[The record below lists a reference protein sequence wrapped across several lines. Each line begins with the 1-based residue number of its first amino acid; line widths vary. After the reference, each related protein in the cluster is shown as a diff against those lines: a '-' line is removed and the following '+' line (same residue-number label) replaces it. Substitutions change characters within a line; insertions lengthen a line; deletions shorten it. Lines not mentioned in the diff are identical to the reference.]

1 MPLASGARLGPFEV
15 LEPLGV
21 GGMGEVYRALDS
33 RLGRIVAVKVLRP
46 DIGADAARVERFE
59 REARA
64 ASALNHPNI
73 VTIYDVG
80 VEGGAPYIAMEWVD
94 GSPLRDLVAR
104 ARPQAIPTVV
114 KLGAQIAEGLAV
126 AHAAGIVHR
135 DLKPD
140 NVMVTAGGLVKILDF
155 GLAKLVPAEA
165 EAVSQLP
172 TASGGTAAGVLLGT
186 VGYMSPEQAAGRVV
200 DHRSDQFSLGVIL
213 YELATGVLAFERESA
228 AQTLAAI
235 IEDEPEPLEVRNR
248 QVPPQLSR
256 VIARCLSKKPD
267 DRYQSTRDLAHDLA
281 DLAREGSTSRAAAAP
296 ARRSLGRAAPV
307 AALVVL
313 LSATAGGWW
322 WMAGSRG
329 AAGPADESRR
339 VVAVLPFQDLTGDAS
354 RAYFAAGVTDEIRGQ
369 LSKVS
374 ALRLL
379 SRSAVQRYGTG
390 DLRQLRS
397 ELGAGSAVEG
407 TVRLEGQRARVSVE
421 LIDTATERT
430 LWSEQYDR
438 TLDNVLSVQTD
449 VALRIADAL
458 NAALG
463 PAERTRVAR
472 PPTTNAEAYEL
483 YLRAQE
489 LDTGERRQNLRAM
502 ELLTKAVSLDPAF
515 AVAHARLAYRTF
527 FLGYYDDP
535 KYIDQSIAIAQRA
548 IELDPTLP
556 AAHMALASAYGQ
568 KGWASKS
575 REAFQKALSL
585 DPGGTGGG
593 ALSNLAVLNSEILG
607 RHDEALVPA
616 RQLLQIR
623 PVRPGSIYHL
633 AWPLLFLRDD
643 ATTARWLTEG
653 LKQTAGAPR
662 LQYLKAALH
671 YLQGDEAA
679 ALALSRTI
687 VEEHPAME
695 EGLMVAAELAYLTG
709 APDAEPQI
717 ERLFRRSPGIGSGP
731 LLKQESHRTS
741 YAHLLMARG
750 ERSRAA
756 ALLGEALAN
765 ARQALDNGNENQRVP
780 FEIAAIHALRGEH
793 DGALEWLAKALAAGY
808 KDYATLGRHPIFSGV
823 RKDARFEKL
832 LQEME
837 RAVATMREQSAT
849 LAELRTMP
857 FPEWAPPGR

>member
-21 GGMGEVYRALDS
+21 GGMGEVYRARDS

-46 DIGADAARVERFE
+46 DVAADPARIDRFE

-73 VTIYDVG
+73 VTIHDVG
-80 VEGGAPYIAMEWVD
+80 VEGGTSYIAMEWVD
-94 GSPLRDLVAR
+94 GSPLRNLVTR

-114 KLGAQIAEGLAV
+114 SLGAQIAEGLAV

-140 NVMVTAGGLVKILDF
+140 NVMVTADGRVKILDF
-155 GLAKLVPAEA
+155 GLAKLVASDE
-165 EAVSQLP
+165 VMSQMA

-186 VGYMSPEQAAGRVV
+186 VGYMSPEQASGRVV
-200 DHRSDQFSLGVIL
+200 DHRSDQFALGVML
-213 YELATGVLAFERESA
+213 YELATGVQAFERDSV

-248 QVPPQLSR
+248 QVPPQLSH
-256 VIARCLSKKPD
+256 VIARCLAKKPA
-267 DRYQSTRDLAHDLA
+267 DRYESTRDLAHDLK
-281 DLAREGSTSRAAAAP
+281 DLVRDSSTSRVTAVP
-296 ARRSLGRAAPV
+296 ARRPIGMAALV
-307 AALVVL
+307 GALVVL
-313 LSATAGGWW
+313 LSAAAGAWW
-322 WMAGSRG
+322 WIAGSRG
-329 AAGPADESRR
+329 AALADEARR
-339 VVAVLPFQDLTGDAS
+339 VVAVLPFQDLTGDTS
-354 RAYFAAGVTDEIRGQ
+354 RAYFAAGVTEEIRGQ
-369 LSKVS
+369 LTKVS

-379 SRSAVQRYGTG
+379 SRSAVQRYGKD

-463 PAERTRVAR
+463 PEERTRVAR

-483 YLRAQE
+483 YLRSQE
-489 LDTGERRQNLRAM
+489 LNEGDRQQNLRGI

-515 AVAHARLAYRTF
+515 AVAQARLAYRTA

-535 KYIDQSIAIAQRA
+535 KYLDMSIAIGKRA

-556 AAHMALASAYGQ
+556 AAHTALASAYGQ
-568 KGWASKS
+568 KGWASRA

-585 DPGGTGGG
+585 DPGGGGMG
-593 ALSNLAVLNSEILG
+593 ALSNITVLESEVLG
-607 RHDEALVPA
+607 RHDKALVTA
-616 RQLLQIR
+616 RRLLQMR
-623 PVRPGSIYHL
+623 PVRPGIIYHV
-633 AWPLLFLRDD
+633 AWPLLFMRDD

-653 LKQTAGAPR
+653 LNRIPDNAR
-662 LQYLKAALH
+662 LQYLRAALH
-671 YLQGDEAA
+671 YLQGEEAA
-679 ALALSRTI
+679 ALALARKV
-687 VEEHPAME
+687 VEDRPA
-695 EGLMVAAELAYLTG
+695 
-709 APDAEPQI
+709 
-717 ERLFRRSPGIGSGP
+717 
-731 LLKQESHRTS
+731 
-741 YAHLLMARG
+741 
-750 ERSRAA
+750 
-756 ALLGEALAN
+756 
-765 ARQALDNGNENQRVP
+765 
-780 FEIAAIHALRGEH
+780 FE
-793 DGALEWLAKALAAGY
+793 DG
-808 KDYATLGRHPIFSGV
+808 
-823 RKDARFEKL
+823 
-832 LQEME
+832 
-837 RAVATMREQSAT
+837 
-849 LAELRTMP
+849 
-857 FPEWAPPGR
+857 